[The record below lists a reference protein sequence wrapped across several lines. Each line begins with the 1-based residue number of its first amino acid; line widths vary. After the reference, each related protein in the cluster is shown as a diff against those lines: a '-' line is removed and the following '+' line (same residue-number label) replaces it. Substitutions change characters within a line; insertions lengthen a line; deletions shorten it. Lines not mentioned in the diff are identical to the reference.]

1 MLIDNFKRKIE
12 YLRVSVTD
20 RCDLRCTYC
29 MVEDMEFLPKQE
41 VLSIEELIKLIEVFN
56 NLGVVKYRLTGG
68 EPLIRKGIV
77 DIIEYLNKLK
87 IKGFI
92 KEHTLT
98 TNGTNLHRYSE
109 FLKKNGIERINVSL
123 DTLSASRFKEITRWG
138 NVNKVLDGIQ
148 AALEAGIKV
157 KINSVVTKDFND
169 DELIEIINWSE
180 KRGVDVSLIEVMP
193 IGSIGEKRFDQ
204 YKLMSLVEKELIKK
218 LSLSKSTYRTNG
230 PSRYFER
237 PNSNQKI
244 GFISALSHNFCDTCN
259 RIRLTCTGKLFM
271 CLGQNDF
278 VDLKYPLREQKI
290 EDVIKMIEYA
300 MTIKPKSHD
309 FEIKKDDYKGYI
321 DRYMNETGG

>member
-1 MLIDNFKRKIE
+1 
-12 YLRVSVTD
+12 V
-20 RCDLRCTYC
+20 
-29 MVEDMEFLPKQE
+29 
-41 VLSIEELIKLIEVFN
+41 
-56 NLGVVKYRLTGG
+56 
-68 EPLIRKGIV
+68 RKGIV
-77 DIIEYLNKLK
+77 DIIEYLNTLK
-87 IKGFI
+87 IKGSI

-98 TNGTNLHRYSE
+98 TNGTNLQRYSE
-109 FLKKNGIERINVSL
+109 FLKKNGVDRINVSL
-123 DTLSASRFKEITRWG
+123 DTLRASRFKEITRWG

-180 KRGVDVSLIEVMP
+180 KKGVDVSLIEVMP
-193 IGSIGEKRFDQ
+193 IGSIGEERFDQ

-218 LSLSKSTYRTNG
+218 LSLTKSTYRTNG

-244 GFISALSHNFCDTCN
+244 GFISALSHNFCETCN

-290 EDVIKMIEYA
+290 DDVVKMIEYA
-300 MTIKPKSHD
+300 MSIKPKSHD
-309 FEIKKDDYKGYI
+309 FEIKKNDYNGYI
-321 DRYMNETGG
+321 NRYMNQTGG